1 MIPMVLL
8 DYFEE
13 VFNGIEFLIALG
25 SILGL
30 LGFIVGLLIFMF
42 GGDRYRMKM
51 LGLIIT
57 SIILIAVCGL
67 HTGTKYFRIH

>member
-1 MIPMVLL
+1 MVLL

-30 LGFIVGLLIFMF
+30 LGFIVGLLSFMF
-42 GGDRYRMKM
+42 GGPRIRMKM

>member
-30 LGFIVGLLIFMF
+30 LGFIVGLIIFIF
-42 GGDRYRMKM
+42 GGPRVRLRM
-51 LGLIIT
+51 LGLMIT